1 MKSRNKLTRR
11 IAWIFAVLLAG
22 VAFVAWSL
30 QGGDADTSASGANLQ
45 LSPLALAG
53 KPAYDDNCA
62 QCHGRSG
69 AGSDKG
75 PPFVHAVYNPGHHSD
90 TAFARAVA
98 QGVRQHHWRFGD
110 MPAQPKVEPA
120 QLEAI
125 VRYVRAVQVANGI
138 RSQPHT
144 MQP

>member
-1 MKSRNKLTRR
+1 MQRYL
-11 IAWIFAVLLAG
+11 FAPFA
-22 VAFVAWSL
+22 
-30 QGGDADTSASGANLQ
+30 TH
-45 LSPLALAG
+45 
-53 KPAYDDNCA
+53 
-62 QCHGRSG
+62 CHGSNG
-69 AGSDKG
+69 AGTDKG

-90 TAFARAVA
+90 TSFARAVT

-110 MPAQPKVEPA
+110 MPGQPQVDNA
-120 QLEAI
+120 QLDAI